1 MGARRGTAAERT
13 SRGPRAEPATYRVG
27 EEGRRD
33 PGPLRGLAELQLRR
47 HRPAELHPLPGRAA
61 AGGRGAGLLL
71 GEGSKGRWAP
81 TPPGPPDTS
90 ARTLRRILLAGT
102 ATGGSDSFRGRD
114 GAEESLLPAI
124 PPQPRNEP
132 GAAPCP
138 SPGIPCP
145 HPVLPFPGVTGW
157 HSSGWECPLPQPQQG
172 LTCYSGLSW
181 LMKLGVGSCR
191 ALLKEHPKVVWRH
204 PQSPCVGSNEQGAGV
219 RLEWA
224 SSPGEDWS
232 QGCSAGAGHR
242 GIEHCINI

>member
-1 MGARRGTAAERT
+1 MGTRDSASTSAGSGPGGPAGPGAPSCADRIVGARRGTAAERT

-124 PPQPRNEP
+124 PPRSQ
-132 GAAPCP
+132 GT
-138 SPGIPCP
+138 SPGPP
-145 HPVLPFPGVTGW
+145 H
-157 HSSGWECPLPQPQQG
+157 
-172 LTCYSGLSW
+172 
-181 LMKLGVGSCR
+181 
-191 ALLKEHPKVVWRH
+191 ALLRVSHAPI
-204 PQSPCVGSNEQGAGV
+204 P
-219 RLEWA
+219 
-224 SSPGEDWS
+224 SSRSLG
-232 QGCSAGAGHR
+232 
-242 GIEHCINI
+242 